1 MTKESVAGFTVLLID
16 YIFVC
21 DCIGLFDTFWSE
33 NNEPTA
39 MVRCS
44 LNFDKSRF
52 INRDN
57 VEHFLIKK
65 KPLQIVKIG
74 VVQSDFRK
82 SPESLLLVFFVQ
94 NKNTLYFAIVI

>member
-1 MTKESVAGFTVLLID
+1 MTKGSVAGFTVLLID

-21 DCIGLFDTFWSE
+21 ACIGLFDTFWTE

-52 INRDN
+52 INRN
-57 VEHFLIKK
+57 KVEHF
-65 KPLQIVKIG
+65 
-74 VVQSDFRK
+74 D
-82 SPESLLLVFFVQ
+82 
-94 NKNTLYFAIVI
+94 

>member
-1 MTKESVAGFTVLLID
+1 MTKGSVAGFTVLLID

-21 DCIGLFDTFWSE
+21 ACIGLFDTFWTE

-52 INRDN
+52 INRDK
-57 VEHFLIKK
+57 VELLIKK
-65 KPLQIVKIG
+65 NPSKC
-74 VVQSDFRK
+74 
-82 SPESLLLVFFVQ
+82 
-94 NKNTLYFAIVI
+94 